1 MEKLLTQYSVGELL
15 LIIFLI
21 AVAAKEL
28 LTVIDFFRKRAKGS
42 YDEQAEKE
50 KQISKLEEVNQ
61 KQDQQFEMLMGRLQ
75 QIYSTFDERVSRH
88 EQDINKLITSDRDS
102 IKAEITRQ
110 YHYFVNT
117 QKWIDTYSLDC
128 LEHLYAHYEEYGGN
142 SFIHT
147 LMDEIRALPKS
158 PQT

>member
-61 KQDQQFEMLMGRLQ
+61 KQD
-75 QIYSTFDERVSRH
+75 
-88 EQDINKLITSDRDS
+88 
-102 IKAEITRQ
+102 
-110 YHYFVNT
+110 
-117 QKWIDTYSLDC
+117 
-128 LEHLYAHYEEYGGN
+128 
-142 SFIHT
+142 
-147 LMDEIRALPKS
+147 
-158 PQT
+158 